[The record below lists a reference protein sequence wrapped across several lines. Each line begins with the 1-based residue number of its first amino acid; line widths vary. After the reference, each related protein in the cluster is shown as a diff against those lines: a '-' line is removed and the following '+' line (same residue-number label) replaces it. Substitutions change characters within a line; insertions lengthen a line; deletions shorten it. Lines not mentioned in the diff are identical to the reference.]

1 MEPLPFD
8 RDLPCPAC
16 GIRLEILGVCRE
28 THPDLVP
35 SGGPDAPSEHLHVAC
50 PGCGWSA
57 YMRTAAAGMD
67 RVLRVSRRRHVSQ
80 RRHP

>member
-1 MEPLPFD
+1 MSMEPLPFD

-16 GIRLEILGVCRE
+16 GIRLEIVGVCRE
-28 THPDLVP
+28 PHPDLVA
-35 SGGPDAPSEHLHVAC
+35 SGGPGTPSEHLHVAC

-57 YMRTAAAGMD
+57 YMRTAAAGVD
-67 RVLRVSRRRHVSQ
+67 HVLRVSG